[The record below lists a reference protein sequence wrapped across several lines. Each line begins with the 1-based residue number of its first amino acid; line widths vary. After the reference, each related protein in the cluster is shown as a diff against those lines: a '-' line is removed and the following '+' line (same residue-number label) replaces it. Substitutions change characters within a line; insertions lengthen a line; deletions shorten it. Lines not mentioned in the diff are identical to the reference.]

1 MDRATLGKV
10 GPLLVLLIG
19 VALLVTPLIEAG
31 TGSGGFGGIVI
42 GGSGNFG
49 NFGNVG
55 NFGNIGNFGGT
66 IFGGFGGET
75 TTAVPQASSLML
87 TVLGLGVAAWG
98 VWRNRH

>member
-10 GPLLVLLIG
+10 GPLLVLLVG

-31 TGSGGFGGIVI
+31 QVGFGG
-42 GGSGNFG
+42 FG
-49 NFGNVG
+49 NFGGGV
-55 NFGNIGNFGGT
+55 FGGLGGT

-75 TTAVPQASSLML
+75 ATPVPQASSLLL